1 MFQSQ
6 VRDFIGSGIP
16 GEFAYTGPRRVKPGF
31 IAAAATA
38 VNCVIGRFYTKNVT
52 TGELSP
58 GGTLVDGT
66 TIFGGILGFP
76 KEHASFGTL
85 GDPFAATLTLP
96 PGAKGDFIE
105 MGEPFVFVNNV
116 CKRGDLLAYEVA
128 TGKLYAYT
136 NGTAPPAGQALI
148 PNAQVSGMNYN
159 SAVGGSVVIVTLTN

>member
-1 MFQSQ
+1 MFQQTIRSNL
-6 VRDFIGSGIP
+6 GSGIP

-38 VNCVIGRFYTKNVT
+38 ANCVIGSFYTKNVA

-58 GGTLVDGT
+58 GGAIADGV

-76 KEHASFGTL
+76 KEHVSFGTL
-85 GDPFAATLTLP
+85 GDPFSATLTLP

-116 CKRGDLLAYEVA
+116 CKRGDLLAYELT
-128 TGKLYAYT
+128 TGKIYAYSDEASVP
-136 NGTAPPAGQALI
+136 GTQALI
-148 PNAQVSGMNYN
+148 PNAVVSGMNFN
-159 SAVGGSVVIVTLTN
+159 SAAGGSVVIVTLTN